1 MNWDA
6 IGAIAEVLGAVVV
19 LVTLIYFSLQIRQS
33 NKLAEAESQ
42 RELMNFDVF
51 TPVVT
56 DPKLTSEFR
65 ACLNRYETQDP
76 DVKTRF
82 FFLMTNWHLQ
92 MESVFRMNEKGL
104 IAEFSYKGYLTWYNS
119 LLNTPGGAVFWKEVS
134 GAYAPDLI
142 AALEALKN
150 DPENP
155 YRYTS
160 AFDLMPFLKEESS
173 TPVIPG

>member
-6 IGAIAEVLGAVVV
+6 IGAIAEVLGALAV
-19 LVTLIYFSLQIRQS
+19 LVTLLYFSLQIRQS

-51 TPVVT
+51 TPLVA

-65 ACLNRYETQDP
+65 ACLNRYEEQDP

-104 IAEFSYKGYLTWYNS
+104 IAELSYKGYLTWYNS
-119 LLNTPGGAVFWKEVS
+119 LLTHLAGLFFGTKFRQRMRQIW
-134 GAYAPDLI
+134 
-142 AALEALKN
+142 
-150 DPENP
+150 
-155 YRYTS
+155 
-160 AFDLMPFLKEESS
+160 
-173 TPVIPG
+173 